1 MMISKITREKL
12 KNYYKNFSINIKN
25 SAEPTTYLLNHKDDL
40 MPMVKMLYTVYKHI
54 SK

>member
-1 MMISKITREKL
+1 MISKITREKL
-12 KNYYKNFSINIKN
+12 KDFKRINIKIT
-25 SAEPTTYLLNHKDDL
+25 AEPTTYLLNHKDDL